1 MEGSPGLA
9 PGPPPP
15 SPVLH
20 VRGLPEDATE
30 AELLGLGQRF
40 GPVDK
45 VMVMT
50 GKGQG
55 FVEYA
60 TREAAAW
67 ALHAATATSAPD
79 QRSLRCVPQGWRV
92 GVGRG
97 GEGPRALAGSA
108 LLPGADPPI
117 ARVQG
122 AASHLPGLYAPGCH
136 QSRRCAA
143 YGESSTPADI
153 TPASLTRLWL
163 RRRVAQRP
171 ANAIL
176 LITVTNV
183 LYPVTVRQLPRRSP
197 LDSGRRLS
205 GHRSE
210 WASAA

>member
-1 MEGSPGLA
+1 MSDHALLHRPTTQPLSLPAHPPPSPAKPSLSGQPWPRRAAPEPKRAKVEGSPGLA

-108 LLPGADPPI
+108 L
-117 ARVQG
+117 V
-122 AASHLPGLYAPGCH
+122 
-136 QSRRCAA
+136 
-143 YGESSTPADI
+143 
-153 TPASLTRLWL
+153 
-163 RRRVAQRP
+163 RRRPTDRP
-171 ANAIL
+171 RAGGGQ
-176 LITVTNV
+176 
-183 LYPVTVRQLPRRSP
+183 PSSRP
-197 LDSGRRLS
+197 LRARLS
-205 GHRSE
+205 PKQTLCGLR
-210 WASAA
+210 

>member
-1 MEGSPGLA
+1 MSDHALLHRPTTQPLYLPAHPPPSPKPSLSGKPWLRRAAPEPKRAKVEGSTGLA
-9 PGPPPP
+9 LGPAPP

-79 QRSLRCVPQGWRV
+79 QRSLRCVPRV
-92 GVGRG
+92 GEGWG
-97 GEGPRALAGSA
+97 GSPSGCRLPAAPRRRPTDRPRAGGGQPS
-108 LLPGADPPI
+108 
-117 ARVQG
+117 
-122 AASHLPGLYAPGCH
+122 
-136 QSRRCAA
+136 SR
-143 YGESSTPADI
+143 P
-153 TPASLTRLWL
+153 L
-163 RRRVAQRP
+163 RA
-171 ANAIL
+171 
-176 LITVTNV
+176 
-183 LYPVTVRQLPRRSP
+183 
-197 LDSGRRLS
+197 RLS
-205 GHRSE
+205 PKQTLCGLR
-210 WASAA
+210 

>member
-79 QRSLRCVPQGWRV
+79 QRSLRCVPHWG
-92 GVGRG
+92 GVGRVPG
-97 GEGPRALAGSA
+97 VGSS

-143 YGESSTPADI
+143 FGESSTPA
-153 TPASLTRLWL
+153 
-163 RRRVAQRP
+163 
-171 ANAIL
+171 
-176 LITVTNV
+176 
-183 LYPVTVRQLPRRSP
+183 
-197 LDSGRRLS
+197 G
-205 GHRSE
+205 
-210 WASAA
+210 

>member
-1 MEGSPGLA
+1 MPHDPAPPCPPHLSLRAEPWPRRAAPEPKRAKVEGSSGLA
-9 PGPPPP
+9 LGPAPP

-97 GEGPRALAGSA
+97 GSPSACRLRAAPRRRPTDRPRAGGGQPS
-108 LLPGADPPI
+108 
-117 ARVQG
+117 
-122 AASHLPGLYAPGCH
+122 
-136 QSRRCAA
+136 SR
-143 YGESSTPADI
+143 P
-153 TPASLTRLWL
+153 L
-163 RRRVAQRP
+163 RA
-171 ANAIL
+171 
-176 LITVTNV
+176 
-183 LYPVTVRQLPRRSP
+183 
-197 LDSGRRLS
+197 RLS
-205 GHRSE
+205 PKQTLCGLR
-210 WASAA
+210 